1 MPKALRMVRTPRG
14 RCVRGAG
21 TPRLPV
27 DWARMDDSLISRG
40 NLFATPVPSSGERF
54 DELARFGNTTIERIV
69 SSAEPG
75 ADPYDQAQD
84 EWVVLLA
91 GHAQLE
97 VAGRPVD
104 LGPGDH
110 VSLPAHTPHRVLST
124 SAGTVWLAVHVTR

>member
-1 MPKALRMVRTPRG
+1 MWGLGGFDLRRMPVHWGM
-14 RCVRGAG
+14 
-21 TPRLPV
+21 
-27 DWARMDDSLISRG
+27 DSLISRG

-75 ADPYDQAQD
+75 GDPYDQAQD

-91 GHAQLE
+91 GQARLE
-97 VAGRPVD
+97 VAGRLVQ

-110 VSLPAHTPHRVLST
+110 LSLPAHTPHRVVST
-124 SAGTVWLAVHVTR
+124 SEGAVWLAVHVTR